1 MHPHVS
7 IAVAS
12 GLFGKSRQ
20 AFYQMEKRQTRACVD
35 EEMVLVYVK
44 AVRAEQPRIGTR
56 KLHSMLQQVFES
68 NATKLGRDKLF
79 ALLSKNGLLVRRRR
93 RRRKTTDSNHAFR
106 KYHNLIEEY
115 VPTGPEQVWVSDITY
130 LSVGSSFVYLS
141 LVTDLYSKQIMGY
154 HIAPTLEAFGPLKA
168 LNMALKNRRYPNSRL
183 IHHSDRGIQYCCNEY
198 TRLLQRHHILI
209 SMSSKGSPEENAVAE
224 RVNGVLKSEFY
235 LDRNF
240 DSLAQLRRV
249 VTQTINIYNTRRPH
263 ASCDYLTPQQA
274 HARTGELKKRWRPYK
289 PKNKPDSDTP
299 IPQEAKQV
307 LAQLKKR
314 ARNEAT
320 VPTTL

>member
-1 MHPHVS
+1 
-7 IAVAS
+7 
-12 GLFGKSRQ
+12 
-20 AFYQMEKRQTRACVD
+20 MEKRRTRACID
-35 EEMVLVYVK
+35 EEMVLVYVNV
-44 AVRAEQPRIGTR
+44 VRAEQPRIGTR
-56 KLHSMLQQVFES
+56 KLHSMLQQIFES
-68 NATKLGRDKLF
+68 NGTKLGRDKLF

-130 LSVGSSFVYLS
+130 LSVGNSFAYLS

-154 HIAPTLEAFGPLKA
+154 HIATTLEAFGPLKA

-198 TRLLQRHHILI
+198 IQLLLRHHILV
-209 SMSSKGSPEENAVAE
+209 SMSSEGSPEENAVAE

-240 DSLAQLRRV
+240 HNLTQLRRV
-249 VTQTINIYNTRRPH
+249 VTETINIYNTRRPH
-263 ASCDYLTPQQA
+263 ASCDYLTPEQA
-274 HARTGELKKRWRPYK
+274 HTCSGELRKRWRHYRRR
-289 PKNKPDSDTP
+289 NRPDNTMP
-299 IPQEAKQV
+299 IPQEATLA
-307 LAQLKKR
+307 LAQLKRR
-314 ARNEAT
+314 ARDQ
-320 VPTTL
+320 TTALTTP